1 MTYDVEHQEFGSC
14 FYARVINVINICAK
28 IKTLN
33 LDEKGSLLS
42 IKKLHIYIVSASMI
56 FSASAKV

>member
-1 MTYDVEHQEFGSC
+1 MTYDVEHRGFRSD
-14 FYARVINVINICAK
+14 FYARVINVINIYAK

-33 LDEKGSLLS
+33 RDDKGSLLS
-42 IKKLHIYIVSASMI
+42 IKKIHIYIVSASMI